1 MNGRIVK
8 LPLELANCIAAGEVV
23 ERPASVVREL
33 IENSIDAGASNI
45 TVEIKGSGKRYIRVT
60 DDGTGMIRDDA
71 ILCFERHATSKIKT
85 AEDLYAIKTLGFRGE
100 ALPSI
105 AAVSK
110 VRLSTCYEG
119 EHLGTEIEVNNGTI
133 KSVKDAPPIKGTSV
147 EVEDL
152 FLNIP
157 VRLKFLKSDT
167 TEVSHIME
175 VVNQHALSHPII
187 KFRMERGGERLIDT
201 FSTNDRL
208 NRIASI
214 YGNEMVG
221 NFIPVEEKYS
231 SNLKLRV
238 RGYISKVGADMANKG
253 MQYIFVNSRY
263 IRDRVIS
270 HAIYEAYKT
279 MLQRDRHPLYF
290 LFLDIDP
297 KMIDANVHPTKIEV
311 RFIQQGE
318 VHDFIRDTIRDSM
331 KRVQE
336 SVVSSQWSVGSETGG
351 GYYKDR
357 VREATER
364 YISNQE
370 SGKILDFGFRGTH
383 PVNGSSDFKSEI
395 RNQKSEIRLSPEMES
410 DLSKFKP
417 IGQLFNSFIILEG
430 VESVIFIDQH
440 TAHERILYERLLN
453 RIKNSRIEVQTM
465 LLPVNMELSGKE
477 SLVLQSNLDNF
488 KKLGF
493 DIESFGKNSFV
504 IRSVPSILS
513 GDNCK
518 QVVKDILDKLVVT
531 PHINPYERG
540 NLSGSEQKGTSFDEV
555 INKMIL
561 VMACRGA
568 VKAGQILSIEEMS
581 SLLKELMNTNRPF
594 TCPHGRPIALSIEKG
609 QILKGF
615 LRR

>member
-1 MNGRIVK
+1 MNSRIIK
-8 LPLELANCIAAGEVV
+8 LPDELANCIAAGEVV

-33 IENSIDAGASNI
+33 IDNSIDAGACNI
-45 TVEIKGSGKRYIRVT
+45 AIEIKDSGKRYIRVT
-60 DDGTGMIRDDA
+60 DDGIGMTRNDA
-71 ILCFERHATSKIKT
+71 VLCFERHATSKIKT
-85 AEDLYAIKTLGFRGE
+85 VEDLNAITTLGFRGE

-110 VRLSTCYEG
+110 VRLSTFYEG
-119 EHLGTEIEVNNGTI
+119 ESVGTEIEVNNGAV
-133 KSVKDAPPIKGTSV
+133 KSVKDAPPVKGTSV
-147 EVEDL
+147 EVKDL

-157 VRLKFLKSDT
+157 ARLKFLKSDT
-167 TEVSHIME
+167 TETSHIIE
-175 VVNQHALSHPII
+175 VVNQHALSHPMI

-201 FSTNDRL
+201 FSTDNRL

-214 YGNEMVG
+214 FGNEIVNNLM
-221 NFIPVEEKYS
+221 PVEGKYS
-231 SNLKLRV
+231 SNLKLSV
-238 RGYISKVGADMANKG
+238 RGYISKIGLDKGSRG
-253 MQYIFVNSRY
+253 MQYIFVNNRY

-270 HAIYEAYKT
+270 HAVYEAYKT
-279 MLQRDRHPLYF
+279 MLSRDRHPIYF

-297 KMIDANVHPTKIEV
+297 KMIDVNVHPTKIEV
-311 RFIQQGE
+311 RFMRQGE
-318 VHDFIRDTIRDSM
+318 IHDFIKDTIRDSM
-331 KRVQE
+331 KRGQE
-336 SVVSSQWSVGSETGG
+336 SVVSDQWSVSSETGV

-357 VREATER
+357 VREATEK

-370 SGKILDFGFRGTH
+370 SVFSIPIQDSRLKT
-383 PVNGSSDFKSEI
+383 PSSELK
-395 RNQKSEIRLSPEMES
+395 LSPEMES

-417 IGQLFNSFIILEG
+417 IGQIFNSFIILQG
-430 VESVIFIDQH
+430 VDNIIFIDQH

-453 RIKNSRIEVQTM
+453 KMRDSRIEVQTM
-465 LLPVNMELSGKE
+465 LLPVNIELSNKE
-477 SLVLQSNLDNF
+477 SLVLQSNLDNL

-493 DIESFGKNSFV
+493 DIESFGENSFV

-513 GDNCK
+513 EDDCK
-518 QVVKDILDKLVVT
+518 QAVKDILDKLVVS
-531 PHINPYERG
+531 EA
-540 NLSGSEQKGTSFDEV
+540 NLSSSGQKGTSFDEV

-581 SLLKELMNTNRPF
+581 SLIKELMNANRPF
-594 TCPHGRPIALSIEKG
+594 TCPHGRPIALSIEKE

>member
-175 VVNQHALSHPII
+175 VVNQHALLH
-187 KFRMERGGERLIDT
+187 
-201 FSTNDRL
+201 
-208 NRIASI
+208 RIASI

-279 MLQRDRHPLYF
+279 MLQRDRQPLYF

-297 KMIDANVHPTKIEV
+297 KMIDANVHPTKI
-311 RFIQQGE
+311 
-318 VHDFIRDTIRDSM
+318 
-331 KRVQE
+331 
-336 SVVSSQWSVGSETGG
+336 
-351 GYYKDR
+351 
-357 VREATER
+357 
-364 YISNQE
+364 
-370 SGKILDFGFRGTH
+370 
-383 PVNGSSDFKSEI
+383 
-395 RNQKSEIRLSPEMES
+395 
-410 DLSKFKP
+410 
-417 IGQLFNSFIILEG
+417 
-430 VESVIFIDQH
+430 
-440 TAHERILYERLLN
+440 
-453 RIKNSRIEVQTM
+453 
-465 LLPVNMELSGKE
+465 
-477 SLVLQSNLDNF
+477 
-488 KKLGF
+488 
-493 DIESFGKNSFV
+493 
-504 IRSVPSILS
+504 
-513 GDNCK
+513 
-518 QVVKDILDKLVVT
+518 
-531 PHINPYERG
+531 
-540 NLSGSEQKGTSFDEV
+540 
-555 INKMIL
+555 
-561 VMACRGA
+561 
-568 VKAGQILSIEEMS
+568 
-581 SLLKELMNTNRPF
+581 
-594 TCPHGRPIALSIEKG
+594 
-609 QILKGF
+609 
-615 LRR
+615 

>member
-1 MNGRIVK
+1 MSSRIIK
-8 LPLELANCIAAGEVV
+8 LPDELANCIAAGEVV

-33 IENSIDAGASNI
+33 TDNSIDACAGNI
-45 TVEIKGSGKRYIRVT
+45 TIEIKGSGKRYIRVT
-60 DDGTGMIRDDA
+60 DDGIGMTRDDA
-71 ILCFERHATSKIKT
+71 VLCFERHATSKIKT
-85 AEDLYAIKTLGFRGE
+85 IKDLNAITTLGFRGE

-105 AAVSK
+105 AAVSN
-110 VRLSTCYEG
+110 VRLSTCNEG
-119 EHLGTEIEVNNGTI
+119 ESVGTEIEVNNGAV
-133 KSVKDAPPIKGTSV
+133 KSVKDAPPVKGTSV
-147 EVEDL
+147 EVKDL

-157 VRLKFLKSDT
+157 ARLKFLKSDT
-167 TEVSHIME
+167 TESSHIIE
-175 VVNQHALSHPII
+175 IVNQHALSHPMI
-187 KFRMERGGERLIDT
+187 KFRMEKGGGRLLDT

-214 YGNEMVG
+214 FGNEIVSNLM
-221 NFIPVEEKYS
+221 PVEEKYS
-231 SNLKLRV
+231 SNLKLSV
-238 RGYISKVGADMANKG
+238 RGYISKIGADTGSRG

-270 HAIYEAYKT
+270 HAVYEAYRT

-297 KMIDANVHPTKIEV
+297 KMIDVNVHPTKIEV
-311 RFIQQGE
+311 RFVQQSE
-318 VHDFIRDTIRDSM
+318 IHNFIRDAIRDSM
-331 KRVQE
+331 RR
-336 SVVSSQWSVGSETGG
+336 SQKTEDRSQKSEFAEWTRITDADS
-351 GYYKDR
+351 YKDK

-410 DLSKFKP
+410 DLSRFKP
-417 IGQLFNSFIILEG
+417 IGQIFNSFIILQG
-430 VESVIFIDQH
+430 VDNVIFIDQH
-440 TAHERILYERLLN
+440 TAHERILYERFLN
-453 RIKNSRIEVQTM
+453 KMRDSRIEVQTM
-465 LLPVNMELSGKE
+465 LLPVNIELSSKE

-493 DIESFGKNSFV
+493 DIESFGENSFV
-504 IRSVPSILS
+504 IRSIPSILS
-513 GDNCK
+513 GDDCK
-518 QVVKDILDKLVVT
+518 QAVKDILDKLV
-531 PHINPYERG
+531 
-540 NLSGSEQKGTSFDEV
+540 SEQKGTSFDEV

-581 SLLKELMNTNRPF
+581 SMIKELMNTVRPF

-615 LRR
+615 LRK

>member
-1 MNGRIVK
+1 MSSRIIK
-8 LPLELANCIAAGEVV
+8 LPDELANCIAAGEVV

-33 IENSIDAGASNI
+33 TDNSIDACAGNI
-45 TVEIKGSGKRYIRVT
+45 TIEIKGSGKRYIRVT
-60 DDGTGMIRDDA
+60 DDGIGMTRDDA
-71 ILCFERHATSKIKT
+71 VLCFERHATSKIKT
-85 AEDLYAIKTLGFRGE
+85 IKDLNAITTLGFRGE

-105 AAVSK
+105 AAVSN
-110 VRLSTCYEG
+110 VRLSTCNEG
-119 EHLGTEIEVNNGTI
+119 ESVGTEIEVNNGAV
-133 KSVKDAPPIKGTSV
+133 KSVKDAPPVKGTSV
-147 EVEDL
+147 EVKDL

-157 VRLKFLKSDT
+157 ARLKFLKSDT
-167 TEVSHIME
+167 TESSHIIE
-175 VVNQHALSHPII
+175 IVNQHALSHPMI
-187 KFRMERGGERLIDT
+187 KFRMEKGGGRLLDT

-214 YGNEMVG
+214 FGNEIVSNLM
-221 NFIPVEEKYS
+221 PVEEKYS
-231 SNLKLRV
+231 SNLKLSV
-238 RGYISKVGADMANKG
+238 RGYISKIGADTGSRG

-270 HAIYEAYKT
+270 HAVYEAYRT

-297 KMIDANVHPTKIEV
+297 KMIDVNVHPTKIEV
-311 RFIQQGE
+311 RFVQQSE
-318 VHDFIRDTIRDSM
+318 IHNFIRDAIRDSM
-331 KRVQE
+331 RR
-336 SVVSSQWSVGSETGG
+336 SQKSEFAEWTRITDADS
-351 GYYKDR
+351 YKDK

-410 DLSKFKP
+410 DLSRFKP
-417 IGQLFNSFIILEG
+417 IGQIFNSFIILQG
-430 VESVIFIDQH
+430 VDNVIFIDQH
-440 TAHERILYERLLN
+440 TAHERILYERFLN
-453 RIKNSRIEVQTM
+453 KMRDSRIEVQTM
-465 LLPVNMELSGKE
+465 LLPVNIELSSKE

-493 DIESFGKNSFV
+493 DIESFGENSFV
-504 IRSVPSILS
+504 IRSIPSILS
-513 GDNCK
+513 GDDCK
-518 QVVKDILDKLVVT
+518 QAVKDILNKLV
-531 PHINPYERG
+531 
-540 NLSGSEQKGTSFDEV
+540 SEQKGTSFDEV

-581 SLLKELMNTNRPF
+581 SMIKELMNTVRPF
-594 TCPHGRPIALSIEKG
+594 TCPHGRPIALTIEKG

-615 LRR
+615 LRK

>member
-1 MNGRIVK
+1 MSSRIIK
-8 LPLELANCIAAGEVV
+8 LPDELANCIAAGEVV

-33 IENSIDAGASNI
+33 TDNSIDACAGNI
-45 TVEIKGSGKRYIRVT
+45 TIEIKGSGKRYIRVT
-60 DDGTGMIRDDA
+60 DDGIGMTRDDA
-71 ILCFERHATSKIKT
+71 VLCFERHATSKIKT
-85 AEDLYAIKTLGFRGE
+85 IKDLNAITTLGFRGE

-105 AAVSK
+105 AAVSN
-110 VRLSTCYEG
+110 VRLSTCNEG
-119 EHLGTEIEVNNGTI
+119 ESVGTEIEVNNGAV
-133 KSVKDAPPIKGTSV
+133 KSVKDAPPVKGTSV
-147 EVEDL
+147 EVKDL

-157 VRLKFLKSDT
+157 ARLKFLKSDT
-167 TEVSHIME
+167 TESSHIIE
-175 VVNQHALSHPII
+175 IVNQHALSHPMI
-187 KFRMERGGERLIDT
+187 KFRMEKGGGRLLDT

-214 YGNEMVG
+214 FGNEIVSNLM
-221 NFIPVEEKYS
+221 PVEEKYS
-231 SNLKLRV
+231 SNLKLSV
-238 RGYISKVGADMANKG
+238 RGYISKIGADTGSRG

-270 HAIYEAYKT
+270 HAVYEAYRT

-297 KMIDANVHPTKIEV
+297 KMIDVNVHPTKIEV
-311 RFIQQGE
+311 RFVQQSE
-318 VHDFIRDTIRDSM
+318 IHNFIRDAIRDSM
-331 KRVQE
+331 RR
-336 SVVSSQWSVGSETGG
+336 SQKTEDRSQKSEFAEWTRITDADS
-351 GYYKDR
+351 YKDK

-410 DLSKFKP
+410 DLSRFKP
-417 IGQLFNSFIILEG
+417 IGQIFNSFIILQG
-430 VESVIFIDQH
+430 VDNVIFIDQH
-440 TAHERILYERLLN
+440 TAHERILYERFLN
-453 RIKNSRIEVQTM
+453 KMRDSRIEVQTM
-465 LLPVNMELSGKE
+465 LLPVNIELSSKE

-493 DIESFGKNSFV
+493 DIESFGENSFV

-513 GDNCK
+513 GDDCK
-518 QVVKDILDKLVVT
+518 QAVKDILNKLV
-531 PHINPYERG
+531 
-540 NLSGSEQKGTSFDEV
+540 SEQKGTSFDEV

-581 SLLKELMNTNRPF
+581 SMIKELMNTVRPF
-594 TCPHGRPIALSIEKG
+594 TCPHGRPIALTIEKG

-615 LRR
+615 LRK

>member
-1 MNGRIVK
+1 MSSRIIK
-8 LPLELANCIAAGEVV
+8 LPDELANCIAAGEVV

-33 IENSIDAGASNI
+33 TDNSIDACAGNI
-45 TVEIKGSGKRYIRVT
+45 TIEIKGSGKRYIRVT
-60 DDGTGMIRDDA
+60 DDGIGMTRDDA
-71 ILCFERHATSKIKT
+71 VLCFERHATSKIKT
-85 AEDLYAIKTLGFRGE
+85 IKDLNAITTLGFRGE

-105 AAVSK
+105 AAVSN
-110 VRLSTCYEG
+110 VRLSTCNEG
-119 EHLGTEIEVNNGTI
+119 ESVGTEIEVNNGAV
-133 KSVKDAPPIKGTSV
+133 KSVKDAPPVKGTSV
-147 EVEDL
+147 EVKDL

-157 VRLKFLKSDT
+157 ARLKFLKSDT
-167 TEVSHIME
+167 TESSHIIE
-175 VVNQHALSHPII
+175 IVNQHALSHPMI
-187 KFRMERGGERLIDT
+187 KFRMEKGGGRLLDT

-214 YGNEMVG
+214 FGNEIVSNLM
-221 NFIPVEEKYS
+221 PVEEKYS
-231 SNLKLRV
+231 SNLKLSV
-238 RGYISKVGADMANKG
+238 RGYISKIGADTGSRG

-270 HAIYEAYKT
+270 HAVYEAYRT

-297 KMIDANVHPTKIEV
+297 KMIDVNVHPTKIEV
-311 RFIQQGE
+311 RFVQQSE
-318 VHDFIRDTIRDSM
+318 IHNFIRDAIRDSM
-331 KRVQE
+331 RR
-336 SVVSSQWSVGSETGG
+336 SQKSEFAEWTRITDADS
-351 GYYKDR
+351 YKDK

-410 DLSKFKP
+410 DLSRFKP
-417 IGQLFNSFIILEG
+417 IGQIFNSFIILQG
-430 VESVIFIDQH
+430 VDNVIFIDQH
-440 TAHERILYERLLN
+440 TAHERILYERFLN
-453 RIKNSRIEVQTM
+453 KMRDSRIEVQTM
-465 LLPVNMELSGKE
+465 LLPVNIELSSKE

-493 DIESFGKNSFV
+493 DIESFGENSFV

-513 GDNCK
+513 KDDCK
-518 QVVKDILDKLVVT
+518 QAVKDILDKLLVS
-531 PHINPYERG
+531 EA
-540 NLSGSEQKGTSFDEV
+540 NLSGSEQRRTGFDEV

-581 SLLKELMNTNRPF
+581 SMIKELMNTVRPF
-594 TCPHGRPIALSIEKG
+594 TCPHGRPIALTIEKG

-615 LRR
+615 LRK

>member
-1 MNGRIVK
+1 MSSRIIK
-8 LPLELANCIAAGEVV
+8 LPDELANCIAAGEVV

-33 IENSIDAGASNI
+33 TDNSIDACAGNI
-45 TVEIKGSGKRYIRVT
+45 TIEIKGSGKRYIRVT
-60 DDGTGMIRDDA
+60 DDGIGMTRDDA
-71 ILCFERHATSKIKT
+71 VLCFERHATSKIKT
-85 AEDLYAIKTLGFRGE
+85 IKDLNAITTLGFRGE

-105 AAVSK
+105 AAVSN
-110 VRLSTCYEG
+110 VRLSTCNEG
-119 EHLGTEIEVNNGTI
+119 ESVGTEMDINNGAV
-133 KSVKDAPPIKGTSV
+133 KSVKDAPPVKGTSV
-147 EVEDL
+147 EVKDL

-157 VRLKFLKSDT
+157 ARLKFLKSDT
-167 TEVSHIME
+167 TESSHIIE
-175 VVNQHALSHPII
+175 IVNQHALSHPMI
-187 KFRMERGGERLIDT
+187 KFRMEKGGGRLLDT

-214 YGNEMVG
+214 FGNEIVSNLM
-221 NFIPVEEKYS
+221 PVEEKYS
-231 SNLKLRV
+231 SNLKLSV
-238 RGYISKVGADMANKG
+238 RGYISKIGADTGSRG

-270 HAIYEAYKT
+270 HAVYEAYRT

-297 KMIDANVHPTKIEV
+297 KMIDVNVHPTKIEV
-311 RFIQQGE
+311 RFVQQSE
-318 VHDFIRDTIRDSM
+318 IHNFIRDAIRDSM
-331 KRVQE
+331 RR
-336 SVVSSQWSVGSETGG
+336 SQKTEDRSQKSEFAEWTRITDADS
-351 GYYKDR
+351 YKDK

-410 DLSKFKP
+410 DLSRFKP
-417 IGQLFNSFIILEG
+417 IGQIFNSFIILQG
-430 VESVIFIDQH
+430 VDNVIFIDQH
-440 TAHERILYERLLN
+440 TAHERILYERLLSKM
-453 RIKNSRIEVQTM
+453 RDSKIEVQTM

-493 DIESFGKNSFV
+493 DIESFGENSFV
-504 IRSVPSILS
+504 IRSIPSILS
-513 GDNCK
+513 GDDCK
-518 QVVKDILDKLVVT
+518 QVVKDILNKLV
-531 PHINPYERG
+531 
-540 NLSGSEQKGTSFDEV
+540 SEQKGTSFDEV

-581 SLLKELMNTNRPF
+581 SMIKELMNTVRPF
-594 TCPHGRPIALSIEKG
+594 TCPHGRPIALTIEKG

-615 LRR
+615 LRK

>member
-1 MNGRIVK
+1 MNNRIIK
-8 LPLELANCIAAGEVV
+8 LPDELANCIAAGEVV

-33 IENSIDAGASNI
+33 IDNSIDAGAANI
-45 TVEIKGSGKRYIRVT
+45 TIEIKDSGKRYIRVT
-60 DDGTGMIRDDA
+60 DDGLGMTRDDA
-71 ILCFERHATSKIKT
+71 LLCFERHATSKIKT
-85 AEDLYAIKTLGFRGE
+85 VEDLNAITTLGFRGE

-110 VRLSTCYEG
+110 VRLSTFYEG
-119 EHLGTEIEVNNGTI
+119 ESVGTEIEVNNGTV
-133 KSVKDAPPIKGTSV
+133 KSVKDAPPVKGTSV
-147 EVEDL
+147 EVKDL

-157 VRLKFLKSDT
+157 ARLKFLKSDT
-167 TEVSHIME
+167 TETSHIIE
-175 VVNQHALSHPII
+175 VVNQHALSHPVI

-214 YGNEMVG
+214 FGNEMV
-221 NFIPVEEKYS
+221 NNLMPVEEKYS
-231 SNLKLRV
+231 SSLKLSV
-238 RGYISKVGADMANKG
+238 RGYISKIGLDTGNRGK
-253 MQYIFVNSRY
+253 QYVFVNSRY

-270 HAIYEAYKT
+270 HAVYEAYKT
-279 MLQRDRHPLYF
+279 MLQRDRHPVYF

-297 KMIDANVHPTKIEV
+297 KMIDVNVHPTKIEV
-311 RFIQQGE
+311 RFVQQGE
-318 VHDFIRDTIRDSM
+318 IHDFVKDTIRDSM
-331 KRVQE
+331 RRGQE
-336 SVVSSQWSVGSETGG
+336 SVGSDQWSVSSETGV

-364 YISNQE
+364 YISSHGTDLLNAECRIQSAE
-370 SGKILDFGFRGTH
+370 YKI
-383 PVNGSSDFKSEI
+383 NSEL
-395 RNQKSEIRLSPEMES
+395 RTPNSELRLSPEMES

-417 IGQLFNSFIILEG
+417 IGQIFNSFIILQG
-430 VESVIFIDQH
+430 VDNIIFIDQH
-440 TAHERILYERLLN
+440 TAHERILYERLLSKM
-453 RIKNSRIEVQTM
+453 RDSRIEVQTM
-465 LLPVNMELSGKE
+465 LLPVNIELPSKE

-493 DIESFGKNSFV
+493 DIESFGENSFV

-513 GDNCK
+513 GDDCK
-518 QVVKDILDKLVVT
+518 QAVKDIIDKLV
-531 PHINPYERG
+531 
-540 NLSGSEQKGTSFDEV
+540 SEQKVTSFDEI

-568 VKAGQILSIEEMS
+568 VKAGQILSIEEMG

>member
-1 MNGRIVK
+1 MNSRIIK
-8 LPLELANCIAAGEVV
+8 LSDELANCIAAGEVV

-33 IENSIDAGASNI
+33 IDNSIDAGAGNI
-45 TVEIKGSGKRYIRVT
+45 TIEIKGSGKRYIRVT
-60 DDGTGMIRDDA
+60 DDGIGMTRDDA
-71 ILCFERHATSKIKT
+71 VLCFERHATSKIKT
-85 AEDLYAIKTLGFRGE
+85 IKDLNAITTLGFRGE

-105 AAVSK
+105 AAVSN
-110 VRLSTCYEG
+110 VRLSTCNEG
-119 EHLGTEIEVNNGTI
+119 ESVGTEIEVNNGAV
-133 KSVKDAPPIKGTSV
+133 KSVKDAPPVKGTSV
-147 EVEDL
+147 EVKDL

-157 VRLKFLKSDT
+157 ARLKFLKSDT
-167 TEVSHIME
+167 TESSHIIE
-175 VVNQHALSHPII
+175 IVNQHALSHPMI
-187 KFRMERGGERLIDT
+187 KFRMEKGGGRLLDT

-214 YGNEMVG
+214 FGNEIVSNLM
-221 NFIPVEEKYS
+221 PVEEKYS
-231 SNLKLRV
+231 SNLKLSV
-238 RGYISKVGADMANKG
+238 RGYISKIGADTGSRG

-270 HAIYEAYKT
+270 HAVYEAYRT

-297 KMIDANVHPTKIEV
+297 KMIDVNVHPTKIEV
-311 RFIQQGE
+311 RFVQQSE
-318 VHDFIRDTIRDSM
+318 IHNFIRDAIRDSM
-331 KRVQE
+331 RR
-336 SVVSSQWSVGSETGG
+336 SQKTEDRSQKSEFAEWTRITDADS
-351 GYYKDR
+351 YKDK

-410 DLSKFKP
+410 DLSRFKP
-417 IGQLFNSFIILEG
+417 IGQIFNSFIILQG
-430 VESVIFIDQH
+430 VDNVIFIDQH
-440 TAHERILYERLLN
+440 TAHERILYERFLN
-453 RIKNSRIEVQTM
+453 KMRDSRIEVQTM
-465 LLPVNMELSGKE
+465 LLPVNIELSSKE

-493 DIESFGKNSFV
+493 DIESFGENSFV
-504 IRSVPSILS
+504 IRSIPSILS
-513 GDNCK
+513 GDDCK
-518 QVVKDILDKLVVT
+518 QAVKDILDKLV
-531 PHINPYERG
+531 
-540 NLSGSEQKGTSFDEV
+540 SEQKGTSFDEV

-581 SLLKELMNTNRPF
+581 SMIKELMNTVRPF
-594 TCPHGRPIALSIEKG
+594 TCPHGRPIALTIEKG

-615 LRR
+615 LRK

>member
-1 MNGRIVK
+1 MSSRIIK
-8 LPLELANCIAAGEVV
+8 LPDELANCIAAGEVV

-33 IENSIDAGASNI
+33 TDNSIDACAGNI
-45 TVEIKGSGKRYIRVT
+45 TIEIKGSGKRYIRVT
-60 DDGTGMIRDDA
+60 DDGIGMTRDDA
-71 ILCFERHATSKIKT
+71 VLCFERHATSKIKT
-85 AEDLYAIKTLGFRGE
+85 IKDLNAITTLGFRGE

-105 AAVSK
+105 AAVSN
-110 VRLSTCYEG
+110 VRLSTCNEG
-119 EHLGTEIEVNNGTI
+119 ESVGTEIEVNNGAV
-133 KSVKDAPPIKGTSV
+133 KSVKDAPPVKGTSV
-147 EVEDL
+147 EVKDL

-157 VRLKFLKSDT
+157 ARLKFLKSDT
-167 TEVSHIME
+167 TESSHIIE
-175 VVNQHALSHPII
+175 IVNQHALSHPMI
-187 KFRMERGGERLIDT
+187 KFRMEKGGGRLLDT

-214 YGNEMVG
+214 FGNEIVSNLM
-221 NFIPVEEKYS
+221 PVEEKYS
-231 SNLKLRV
+231 SNLKLSV
-238 RGYISKVGADMANKG
+238 RGYISKIGADTGSRG

-270 HAIYEAYKT
+270 HAVYEAYRT

-297 KMIDANVHPTKIEV
+297 KMIDVNVHPTKIEV
-311 RFIQQGE
+311 RFVQQSE
-318 VHDFIRDTIRDSM
+318 IHNFIRDAIRDSM
-331 KRVQE
+331 RR
-336 SVVSSQWSVGSETGG
+336 SQKSEFAEWTRITDADS
-351 GYYKDR
+351 YKDK

-410 DLSKFKP
+410 DLSRFKP
-417 IGQLFNSFIILEG
+417 IGQIFNSFIILQG
-430 VESVIFIDQH
+430 VDNVIFIDQH
-440 TAHERILYERLLN
+440 TAHERILYERFLN
-453 RIKNSRIEVQTM
+453 KMRDSRIEVQTM
-465 LLPVNMELSGKE
+465 LLPVNIELSSKE

-493 DIESFGKNSFV
+493 DIESFGENSFV
-504 IRSVPSILS
+504 IRSIPSILS
-513 GDNCK
+513 GDDCK
-518 QVVKDILDKLVVT
+518 QAVKDILDKLV
-531 PHINPYERG
+531 
-540 NLSGSEQKGTSFDEV
+540 SEQKGTSFDEV

-581 SLLKELMNTNRPF
+581 SMIKELMNTVRPF
-594 TCPHGRPIALSIEKG
+594 TCPHGRPIALTIEKG

-615 LRR
+615 LRK

>member
-238 RGYISKVGADMANKG
+238 RWYISKVGADMANKG

-318 VHDFIRDTIRDSM
+318 VHDFIRDTIKDSM
-331 KRVQE
+331 RRSQE
-336 SVVSSQWSVGSETGG
+336 SEVRRQMTEDRAAFTPQPSVSID
-351 GYYKDR
+351 YYKDS

-410 DLSKFKP
+410 DLSRFKP
-417 IGQLFNSFIILEG
+417 IGQIFNSFIILQG
-430 VESVIFIDQH
+430 VDNVIFIDQH
-440 TAHERILYERLLN
+440 TAHERILYERFLN
-453 RIKNSRIEVQTM
+453 KMRDSRIEVQTM
-465 LLPVNMELSGKE
+465 LLPVNIELSSKE

-493 DIESFGKNSFV
+493 DIESFGENSFV
-504 IRSVPSILS
+504 IRSIPSILS
-513 GDNCK
+513 GDDCK
-518 QVVKDILDKLVVT
+518 QAVKDILDKLV
-531 PHINPYERG
+531 
-540 NLSGSEQKGTSFDEV
+540 SEQKGTSFDEV

-581 SLLKELMNTNRPF
+581 SMIKELMNTVRPF
-594 TCPHGRPIALSIEKG
+594 TCPHGRPIALTIEKG

-615 LRR
+615 LRK

>member
-318 VHDFIRDTIRDSM
+318 VHDFIRDTIKDSM
-331 KRVQE
+331 RRSQE
-336 SVVSSQWSVGSETGG
+336 SEVRRQMTEDRAAFTPQPSVSID
-351 GYYKDR
+351 YYKDR

-410 DLSKFKP
+410 DLSRFKP

-430 VESVIFIDQH
+430 VDNIIFIDQH
-440 TAHERILYERLLN
+440 TAHERILYERLLSKM
-453 RIKNSRIEVQTM
+453 RDSKIEVQTM

-513 GDNCK
+513 WDNCK
-518 QVVKDILDKLVVT
+518 QAVKDILDKL
-531 PHINPYERG
+531 I
-540 NLSGSEQKGTSFDEV
+540 SEQKGTSFDEIV
-555 INKMIL
+555 NKMVL

-568 VKAGQILSIEEMS
+568 VKAGQILSLGEID
-581 SLLKELMNTNRPF
+581 SLIKELMNTNRPF

>member
-1 MNGRIVK
+1 MSSRIIK
-8 LPLELANCIAAGEVV
+8 LPDELANCIAAGEVV

-33 IENSIDAGASNI
+33 TDNSIDACAGNI
-45 TVEIKGSGKRYIRVT
+45 TIEIKGSGKRYIRVT
-60 DDGTGMIRDDA
+60 DDGIGMTRDDA
-71 ILCFERHATSKIKT
+71 VLCFERHATSKIKT
-85 AEDLYAIKTLGFRGE
+85 IKDLNAITTLGFRGE

-105 AAVSK
+105 AAVSN
-110 VRLSTCYEG
+110 VRLSTCNEG
-119 EHLGTEIEVNNGTI
+119 ESVGTEIEVNNGAV
-133 KSVKDAPPIKGTSV
+133 KSVKDAPPVKGTSV
-147 EVEDL
+147 EVKDL

-157 VRLKFLKSDT
+157 ARLKFLKSDT
-167 TEVSHIME
+167 TESSHIIE
-175 VVNQHALSHPII
+175 IVNQHALSHPMI
-187 KFRMERGGERLIDT
+187 KFRMEKGGGRLLDT

-214 YGNEMVG
+214 FGNEIVSNLM
-221 NFIPVEEKYS
+221 PVEEKYS
-231 SNLKLRV
+231 SNLKLSV
-238 RGYISKVGADMANKG
+238 RGYISKIGADTGSRG

-270 HAIYEAYKT
+270 HAVYEAYRT

-297 KMIDANVHPTKIEV
+297 KMIDVNVHPTKIEV
-311 RFIQQGE
+311 RFVQQSE
-318 VHDFIRDTIRDSM
+318 IHNFIRDAIRDSM
-331 KRVQE
+331 RR
-336 SVVSSQWSVGSETGG
+336 SQKTEDRSQKSEFAEWTRITDADS
-351 GYYKDR
+351 YKDK

-410 DLSKFKP
+410 DLSRFKP
-417 IGQLFNSFIILEG
+417 IGQIFNSFIILQG
-430 VESVIFIDQH
+430 VDNVIFIDQH
-440 TAHERILYERLLN
+440 TAHERILYERFLN
-453 RIKNSRIEVQTM
+453 KMRDSRIEVQTM
-465 LLPVNMELSGKE
+465 LLPVNIELSSKE

-493 DIESFGKNSFV
+493 DIESFGENSFV
-504 IRSVPSILS
+504 IRSIPSILS
-513 GDNCK
+513 GDDCK
-518 QVVKDILDKLVVT
+518 QAVKDILDKLV
-531 PHINPYERG
+531 
-540 NLSGSEQKGTSFDEV
+540 SEQKGTSFDEV

-581 SLLKELMNTNRPF
+581 SMIKELMNTNRPF

>member
-1 MNGRIVK
+1 MSSRIIK
-8 LPLELANCIAAGEVV
+8 LPDELANCIAAGEVV

-33 IENSIDAGASNI
+33 TDNSIDACAGNI
-45 TVEIKGSGKRYIRVT
+45 TIEIKGSGKRYIRVT
-60 DDGTGMIRDDA
+60 DDGIGMTRDDA
-71 ILCFERHATSKIKT
+71 VLCFERHATSKIKT
-85 AEDLYAIKTLGFRGE
+85 IKDLNAITTLGFRGE

-105 AAVSK
+105 AAVSN
-110 VRLSTCYEG
+110 VRLSTCNEG
-119 EHLGTEIEVNNGTI
+119 ESVGTEIEVNNGAV
-133 KSVKDAPPIKGTSV
+133 KSVKDAPPVKGTSV
-147 EVEDL
+147 EVKDL

-157 VRLKFLKSDT
+157 ARLKFLKSDT
-167 TEVSHIME
+167 TESSHIIE
-175 VVNQHALSHPII
+175 IVNQHALSHPMI
-187 KFRMERGGERLIDT
+187 KFRMEKGGGRLLDT

-214 YGNEMVG
+214 FGNEIVSNLM
-221 NFIPVEEKYS
+221 PVEEKYS
-231 SNLKLRV
+231 SNLKLSV
-238 RGYISKVGADMANKG
+238 RGYISKIGADTGSRG

-270 HAIYEAYKT
+270 HAVYEAYRT

-297 KMIDANVHPTKIEV
+297 KMIDVNVHPTKIEV
-311 RFIQQGE
+311 RFVQQSE
-318 VHDFIRDTIRDSM
+318 IHNFIRDAIRDSM
-331 KRVQE
+331 RR
-336 SVVSSQWSVGSETGG
+336 SQKTEDRSQKSEFAEWTRITDADS
-351 GYYKDR
+351 YKDK
-357 VREATER
+357 VREATDR

-410 DLSKFKP
+410 DLSRFKP
-417 IGQLFNSFIILEG
+417 IGQIFNSFIILQG
-430 VESVIFIDQH
+430 VDNVIFIDQH
-440 TAHERILYERLLN
+440 TAHERILYERFLN
-453 RIKNSRIEVQTM
+453 KMRDSRIEVQTM
-465 LLPVNMELSGKE
+465 LLPVNIELSSKE

-493 DIESFGKNSFV
+493 DIESFGENSVV
-504 IRSVPSILS
+504 IRSIPSILS
-513 GDNCK
+513 GDDCK
-518 QVVKDILDKLVVT
+518 QAVKDILDKLV
-531 PHINPYERG
+531 
-540 NLSGSEQKGTSFDEV
+540 SEQKGTSFDEV

-581 SLLKELMNTNRPF
+581 SMIKELMNTVRPF
-594 TCPHGRPIALSIEKG
+594 TCPHGRPIALTIEKG

-615 LRR
+615 LRK